1 MNKQEDV
8 VTSVVK
14 NYIQLVVMK
23 QVEVARVLKDAIIAT
38 EQELHNRR

>member
-14 NYIQLVVMK
+14 NYIQLVIMK
-23 QVEVARVLKDAIIAT
+23 EVQVACILKDAIVAT
-38 EQELHNRR
+38 EQEMHRGL